1 MMKQTVTLRKPGLL
15 VAGALALISQSAL
28 GGDSETLRAPEAT
41 QEVVTVT
48 APRPDVP
55 GFENHILE
63 TNVQALIE
71 VIDRRIEQDLEK
83 RVDSIGRLRIEL
95 VISEVPTRG

>member
-1 MMKQTVTLRKPGLL
+1 MMKQTVTERKPGLL

-28 GGDSETLRAPEAT
+28 GGDTETQRAHVAT

-48 APRPDVP
+48 APRPDKP
-55 GFENHILE
+55 GFENQVLE
-63 TNVQALIE
+63 TNVQAQIE
-71 VIDRRIEQDLEK
+71 AIDRRIERDIEK
-83 RVDSIGRLRIEL
+83 RVDSIGRNRIEL